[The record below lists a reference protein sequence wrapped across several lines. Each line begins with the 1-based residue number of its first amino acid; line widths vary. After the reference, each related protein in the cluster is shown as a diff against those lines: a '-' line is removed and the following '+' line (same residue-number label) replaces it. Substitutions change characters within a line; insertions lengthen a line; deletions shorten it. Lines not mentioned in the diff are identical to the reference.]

1 MAVLTRQ
8 QQLPARTHLQ
18 DGVEVAGV
26 AVVEHACRERAR
38 SKGAACGG
46 HNAGELLDAEL
57 LAAALRVLL
66 WPPERGRVSCCK
78 LGRESTC

>member
-38 SKGAACGG
+38 RKGAACWR
-46 HNAGELLDAEL
+46 HDAGELLDAQL
-57 LAAALRVLL
+57 LAATLRVLL
-66 WPPERGRVSCCK
+66 LLPERGRVSCCK
-78 LGRESTC
+78 LGRESAC